1 MLVAL
6 LIWWALA
13 AALARIAL
21 GGPSDLLAS
30 LAPHAAVLWLAT
42 AALALVAAVGL
53 AALDSLS
60 ALPIAL
66 GVIATAAAV
75 LAYGRVELPR
85 VPRPLGRGW
94 DVVAVLLIL
103 LAVPNMVIFYPEDP
117 SQAFLTQ
124 IIHFHQN
131 FFLGPASHV
140 TGGEPMLVGTLS
152 QYGVGSIV
160 FIAGWF
166 DLVGTSNG
174 TLGILDGILQAFVFV
189 AAYLVMRMAG
199 ASRILAGA
207 AMVVALI
214 VLVWGTLYPIG
225 GLLQHG
231 SIRYGMPMAV
241 LVATV
246 AEVRWPRL
254 QLPARLVTLLFVGLS
269 AIWALE
275 AFGYTVLTF
284 AVLICARAALLEPG
298 ERRSWMLRRALE
310 GVAACVVVHLTFALA
325 TLASA
330 GELPHWGQYLNTLR
344 EFLSGDIGDLTYD
357 FSPWSP
363 GLGAGAVLI
372 ASAVATIVLVV
383 RNRELAVRERV
394 TTVAIAGSTTY
405 GIALFSYLVN
415 RSADHIIPYVSLPVL
430 MVVVLW
436 VALLLRVPE
445 ATSELT
451 RRVSLALAGG
461 VATLLVAIAWSGAG
475 ERLSES
481 AIAYLPPGGKS
492 MGAAIDRLADPPEL
506 SPGADQAEALLD
518 EHWPGEDEAAVLLEP
533 DLGIEALARTG
544 RINRIPLSDPWE
556 DSFVAD
562 ARIDEIDPALEDMEA
577 GDLLLIDANAAAAF
591 KDFRRNPTADPFDL
605 STPQSVV
612 PTGLALLQSY
622 ALKQLSVRFRLRPV
636 AEAEGGLAVV
646 ELVEAPVNPPPGGG
660 G

>member
-1 MLVAL
+1 MSAAATGSAPGGSEASVAARAGFAATAALSVCAALAGALLAGIVGYLALPVTDLPAPFPDHHNDAETLVFVLSFAAIVPLAAWLGPRLADRIAAGPNAAALDAISALGALALVGLTVAVKFSERLPWGGGLEVMLVAL

-357 FSPWSP
+357 FSPW
-363 GLGAGAVLI
+363 
-372 ASAVATIVLVV
+372 
-383 RNRELAVRERV
+383 
-394 TTVAIAGSTTY
+394 
-405 GIALFSYLVN
+405 
-415 RSADHIIPYVSLPVL
+415 
-430 MVVVLW
+430 
-436 VALLLRVPE
+436 
-445 ATSELT
+445 
-451 RRVSLALAGG
+451 
-461 VATLLVAIAWSGAG
+461 
-475 ERLSES
+475 
-481 AIAYLPPGGKS
+481 
-492 MGAAIDRLADPPEL
+492 
-506 SPGADQAEALLD
+506 
-518 EHWPGEDEAAVLLEP
+518 
-533 DLGIEALARTG
+533 
-544 RINRIPLSDPWE
+544 
-556 DSFVAD
+556 
-562 ARIDEIDPALEDMEA
+562 
-577 GDLLLIDANAAAAF
+577 
-591 KDFRRNPTADPFDL
+591 
-605 STPQSVV
+605 
-612 PTGLALLQSY
+612 
-622 ALKQLSVRFRLRPV
+622 
-636 AEAEGGLAVV
+636 
-646 ELVEAPVNPPPGGG
+646 
-660 G
+660 